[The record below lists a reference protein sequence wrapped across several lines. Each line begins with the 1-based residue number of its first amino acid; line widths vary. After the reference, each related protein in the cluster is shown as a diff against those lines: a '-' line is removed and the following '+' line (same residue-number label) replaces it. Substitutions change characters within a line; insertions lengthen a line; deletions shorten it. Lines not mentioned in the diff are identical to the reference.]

1 MAPAAAQTAAKK
13 DILRRIR
20 GRIRTGYRG
29 TMRYQPILAK
39 AAFAGFLAGLA
50 VALTASFGTRL
61 GFWDYALG
69 VKILVPGV
77 AIGAVALASAIA
89 WIARALTANESLG
102 WRLGSIGLAGSV
114 LLVGIP
120 ADNLWHRMTLP
131 PIHDVSTDI
140 GDAPQFHTL
149 LAWRKGAANPA
160 SYDGPVVVTYGG
172 ERVTTSLAQK
182 YAYPDVKPVER
193 LKGQFTEKEFYG
205 KMFWRALNTV
215 NALDW
220 RVASFDFKSGR
231 IEATDTSF
239 WFGIV
244 SDIAIRVRPAG
255 AIGVRIDIRAKS
267 RTGGADAGRN
277 AEIIRDFLP
286 RIKA

>member
-1 MAPAAAQTAAKK
+1 
-13 DILRRIR
+13 
-20 GRIRTGYRG
+20 
-29 TMRYQPILAK
+29 MRYQPILAK
-39 AAFAGFLAGLA
+39 AGFGGFLLGAA
-50 VALTASFGTRL
+50 VALTAAFGTRL

-69 VKILVPGV
+69 VEILVPGV
-77 AIGAVALASAIA
+77 VVGLIALGCSVA
-89 WIARALTANESLG
+89 WIARALAANDSLG
-102 WRLGSIGLAGSV
+102 GRLGSIGLVGSL

-120 ADNLWHRMTLP
+120 ADNLWHRATLP

-140 GDAPQFHTL
+140 GDAPQFRTL
-149 LAWRKGAANPA
+149 LAWRRGAANPA
-160 SYDGPVVVTYGG
+160 SYDGPIVVSYGG

-193 LKGQFTEKEFYG
+193 LKGQFTEREFYG

-215 NALDW
+215 NALGW
-220 RVASFDFKSGR
+220 QVASFDFKSGR

-239 WFGIV
+239 WVGVV
-244 SDIAIRVRPAG
+244 SDIVIRVRPAG

-267 RTGGADAGRN
+267 RIGSADGGCN

-286 RIKA
+286 RMKA

>member
-1 MAPAAAQTAAKK
+1 
-13 DILRRIR
+13 
-20 GRIRTGYRG
+20 
-29 TMRYQPILAK
+29 MRYQPILAK
-39 AAFAGFLAGLA
+39 AAFGGFLLGLA
-50 VALTASFGTRL
+50 VALAAAFGTRL
-61 GFWDYALG
+61 GFWNYALG
-69 VKILVPGV
+69 LKLLVPGV
-77 AIGAVALASAIA
+77 AIGSVALACGAL
-89 WIARALTANESLG
+89 WIARALAANNSLG
-102 WRLGSIGLAGSV
+102 WRLGGIGLVGSL

-120 ADNLWHRMTLP
+120 ADNLWHRYTLP
-131 PIHDVSTDI
+131 PIHDISTDI
-140 GDAPQFHTL
+140 GEAPQFHTL
-149 LAWRKGAANPA
+149 LAWRKGAPNPA
-160 SYDGPVVVTYGG
+160 SYDGPVVVRYGG
-172 ERVTTSLAQK
+172 ERVTTALAQK
-182 YAYPDVKPVER
+182 YAYPDIRSVER
-193 LKGQFTEKEFYG
+193 LKGQFSEKEFYG